1 MWRNYWRRQWNKMK
15 LREIRD
21 ILDCRSDHGRRK
33 SGERDK
39 VRFCG
44 RPSQRCP
51 CPWQRTGGST
61 LLITGIIHPQVIYAG
76 NTFDLGAIIFVRGKR
91 PNEATLQLAIEN
103 QIPLLATP
111 YIMFETC
118 GRLYQHGLRASI
130 AKVKNG

>member
-1 MWRNYWRRQWNKMK
+1 MK

-21 ILDCRSDHGRRK
+21 ILTAAVITGDADLEKEIKYGFAADLLSDVLALGRG
-33 SGERDK
+33 SGA
-39 VRFCG
+39 F
-44 RPSQRCP
+44 
-51 CPWQRTGGST
+51 T
-61 LLITGIIHPQVIYAG
+61 LLITGIIHPQVIYAS
-76 NTFDLGAIIFVRGKR
+76 NIFDLGAIIFVRGKR

-118 GRLYQHGLRASI
+118 GLLYQHGLRPSI